1 MRKLL
6 IFIFRIRAFLVFL
19 LLEGVS
25 LYLLYRSNTYHSA
38 AFYQSSNYYVG
49 RVLEIQSQ
57 VADYFRLTE
66 VNQSLALENANL
78 RAQLTQI
85 QEQLLNDSLGTVKDS
100 LFVTAMDTATT
111 RDSLLAPLVAAGPA
125 VFTYRPARVTSNSVR
140 GLNNHLALNVGTDAG
155 IQAGMGVLTAN
166 GVVGRVKAVSRHY
179 ATVTSLLHSQ
189 TLISVKLRRN
199 KSLGSIRWDTEN
211 PETASLHY
219 IPLSEKIFKGDSVVT
234 SGAGGIY
241 PPGIMVGRVISVRK
255 ELDKSF
261 YTIVVRL
268 SVDFEKLSYVY
279 VVENKRKA
287 ELDSLLLRSG
297 ITEENE

>member
-1 MRKLL
+1 MRKLF

-25 LYLLYRSNTYHSA
+25 IYLLYRSNTYHSA

-66 VNQSLALENANL
+66 VNQTLAQENAQL

-85 QEQLLNDSLGTVKDS
+85 QERKLNDSLGVVKDS
-100 LFVTAMDTATT
+100 VFVQVRARDPKDSLQAP
-111 RDSLLAPLVAAGPA
+111 RDSLEEL

-140 GLNNHLALNVGTDAG
+140 GLNNHLALNVGSDAG
-155 IQAGMGVLTAN
+155 IRPGMGVLTAN
-166 GVVGRVKAVSRHY
+166 GIVGRVKAVSKHY

-189 TLISVKLRRN
+189 TLISVKLKRN
-199 KSLGSIRWDTEN
+199 KSLGSIKWDTEN

-279 VVENKRKA
+279 VVENKRKP
-287 ELDSLLLRSG
+287 ELDSLLVQSG

>member
-1 MRKLL
+1 MRKLF

-19 LLEGVS
+19 L
-25 LYLLYRSNTYHSA
+25 YRSNAYHNA
-38 AFYQSSNYYVG
+38 AFYQSSNFYVG
-49 RVLEIQSQ
+49 RVLEIQSE
-57 VADYFRLTE
+57 VSDYFRLKD
-66 VNQSLALENANL
+66 VNQGLAQENAQL
-78 RAQLTQI
+78 RAQLTQL
-85 QEQLLNDSLGTVKDS
+85 QEHQLNDSLGAPRDSVFTATDS
-100 LFVTAMDTATT
+100 L
-111 RDSLLAPLVAAGPA
+111 GPA
-125 VFTYRPARVTSNSVR
+125 VYVYRPARVTSNSVR

-155 IQAGMGVLTAN
+155 VRAGMGVLTAN
-166 GVVGRVKAVSRHY
+166 GVVGRVKAVSKHY

-189 TLISVKLRRN
+189 TLISVKLKRN

-219 IPLSEKIFKGDSVVT
+219 IPLSENITKGDSVVT

-241 PPGIMVGRVISVRK
+241 PPGILVGRVLSVRK

-279 VVENKRKA
+279 VVENLRKP

-297 ITEENE
+297 ITEGNE

>member
-1 MRKLL
+1 M
-6 IFIFRIRAFLVFL
+6 
-19 LLEGVS
+19 
-25 LYLLYRSNTYHSA
+25 YLLYRSNTYHSA

-66 VNQSLALENANL
+66 VNQGLAQENARL
-78 RAQLTQI
+78 RGLLTQRK
-85 QEQLLNDSLGTVKDS
+85 EQQLDDSLGTVKDS
-100 LFVTAMDTATT
+100 LFVNATT
-111 RDSLLAPLVAAGPA
+111 TDPQDSLLAVLDTLGPA

-140 GLNNHLALNVGTDAG
+140 GLNNHLTLNVGTDAG

-199 KSLGSIRWDTEN
+199 KSLGSIRWDTEDSK
-211 PETASLHY
+211 TASLHY
-219 IPLSEKIFKGDSVVT
+219 IPLSERIFKGDSVVT

-241 PPGIMVGRVISVRK
+241 PPGILVGRVVSVRK

-261 YTIVVRL
+261 YTILVQL

-279 VVENKRKA
+279 VVENKRKP

-297 ITEENE
+297 ITEGNE

>member
-1 MRKLL
+1 
-6 IFIFRIRAFLVFL
+6 
-19 LLEGVS
+19 
-25 LYLLYRSNTYHSA
+25 
-38 AFYQSSNYYVG
+38 
-49 RVLEIQSQ
+49 
-57 VADYFRLTE
+57 
-66 VNQSLALENANL
+66 
-78 RAQLTQI
+78 
-85 QEQLLNDSLGTVKDS
+85 
-100 LFVTAMDTATT
+100 
-111 RDSLLAPLVAAGPA
+111 
-125 VFTYRPARVTSNSVR
+125 
-140 GLNNHLALNVGTDAG
+140 
-155 IQAGMGVLTAN
+155 MGVLTAN
-166 GVVGRVKAVSRHY
+166 GVVGRVKAVSKHY

-241 PPGIMVGRVISVRK
+241 PPGILVGRVISVRK

-261 YTIVVRL
+261 YTILVRL

-279 VVENKRKA
+279 VVENKRKP

-297 ITEENE
+297 ITEGNE

>member
-1 MRKLL
+1 MRKLF
-6 IFIFRIRAFLVFL
+6 IFIFRIRAFLLFL
-19 LLEGVS
+19 LLEGFS
-25 LYLLYRSNTYHSA
+25 LYLLYRSNAYHNA

-49 RVLEIQSQ
+49 KVLEIQSQ

-66 VNQSLALENANL
+66 VNQSLAQENAQL
-78 RAQLTQI
+78 RAQLTQL
-85 QEQLLNDSLGTVKDS
+85 QEHQLNDSLGAVKDS
-100 LFVTAMDTATT
+100 VFVPADTTAL
-111 RDSLLAPLVAAGPA
+111 DSLGPA
-125 VFTYRPARVTSNSVR
+125 VFVYRPARVTSNSVR
-140 GLNNHLALNVGTDAG
+140 GLNNHLALNVGADAG
-155 IQAGMGVLTAN
+155 IRPGMGVLTAN
-166 GVVGRVKAVSRHY
+166 GVVGRVKAVSKHY

-189 TLISVKLRRN
+189 TLISVKLKRN

-219 IPLSEKIFKGDSVVT
+219 IPLSEKVYKGDSVIT

-279 VVENKRKA
+279 VVENKRKP

-297 ITEENE
+297 ITEANE